1 MTNLEPNTQ
10 VRYKAD
16 PSIAGWVIDIVGEN
30 ARVFIDGSARLVPV
44 GELEPA
50 AGLTEMSPDQFRV
63 ALTKRRLDHPVT
75 DQFLSYRASK
85 TKLMYHQFLPVKKM
99 LESPDQRLL
108 IADEVGTGKTIEA
121 GLIWAEL
128 ESRAAHGLENVWIV
142 CPKALVGKW
151 SDEMSQRFGFQLET
165 LTSEGI
171 RQALVSLERDGVLPP
186 RFSKAVVNLELVR
199 MEEYAERLERS
210 SVAWDLV
217 IFDEA
222 HHLRNTGTHSNVL
235 AELICARSKAAVFLT
250 ATPLQTGLEDIVNL
264 MATLGV
270 DVAEDTGLLED
281 QMHWDM
287 RINDWI
293 YLVRHNPLGWKEESQ
308 RALVRLEADGGQ
320 ARPGWSEFRQLVAGA
335 DLEDRWQRK
344 IIVDSARDLQVLS
357 PYMTRTLRADVDENR
372 PTREAITRVVKF
384 SPEEASFY
392 RKVYGICV
400 ERALR
405 EGIPPGFVTQM
416 PERRTASCVPAVAS
430 EILMYAS
437 EDEDDESR
445 NSFTRDEVR
454 ALAPFAEAALKSQ
467 DQKLEAL
474 CEVLDRAFGD
484 LEADRVMI
492 FSTFR
497 GTLHYLRRKLE
508 ERGYSLELMYGPTP
522 ARDEDCRRGEKSR
535 ERIAAEFRQGKF
547 QILLASEVA
556 GEGLDFEHCHVL
568 VNYDLPWNPMRVEQR
583 IGRCDRFGQASE
595 KVYIGNLAS
604 VGTIEQRMLSR
615 LYERLRIFE
624 RALGDM
630 EVILGESIASFER
643 DVFRRGL
650 SEQQQEEELER
661 ITQVIENNER
671 NKESIAGSSVISL
684 QGRQLIDSEQQDIKE
699 NEVRFLSPEEL
710 AEFAFAAIERHSPG
724 SMRRSA
730 HDVEFEVTG
739 SARLG
744 DALRGLVASYPATHY
759 ARTEI
764 VRFRNRVSEPG
775 NTRVSFLGE
784 SEEAQFV
791 HVRHPLLLLARYLE
805 RDSSNDIPWCSGLVP
820 SSMIKD
826 PTVLVWAIGSLQGY
840 TNRVELLCAA
850 VDCAT
855 GVATPF
861 PVEQAQGLLR
871 AMSAAPHGESKEDIS
886 IEVLQGTAEEV
897 LLRQFKGISDAF
909 GSRNNLLIEKARQAV
924 QSHAQRQINRNDR
937 QLQRD
942 DLNVS
947 LRNMYSGW
955 NRRIHDETAS
965 KLTEIDQK
973 SGVLSSLEPIGLA
986 VLYAEKEPNATTFR
1000 KLTSEWHEATDGLSS
1015 PRRIATNRSYLDII
1029 SMGKPVVP
1037 LILEELRDRGG
1048 YWYPALRTL
1057 TGTDP
1062 VPESAKGRPRLMTDA
1077 WLSWGRDNGFL

>member
-1 MTNLEPNTQ
+1 MIVTTLQPNTQ

-16 PSIAGWVIDIVGEN
+16 PSISGWVIGITGGN

-44 GELEPA
+44 DELEPA
-50 AGLTEMSPDQFRV
+50 AALTEMSPDQFRV
-63 ALTKRRLDHPVT
+63 ALTRRRLEHPVSG
-75 DQFLSYRASK
+75 QFLSYRASK

-108 IADEVGTGKTIEA
+108 VADEVGTGKTIEA

-151 SDEMSQRFGFQLET
+151 VDEMSQRFGFQLEA
-165 LTSEGI
+165 LTSESI

-210 SVAWDLV
+210 SVAWDLT

-222 HHLRNTGTHSNVL
+222 HHLRNTDTHSNAL
-235 AELICARSKAAVFLT
+235 ADLICARSKAAVFLT
-250 ATPLQTGLEDIVNL
+250 ATPLQTGLDDIVNL

-270 DVAEDTGLLED
+270 DVAADTGLLEG
-281 QMHWDM
+281 QMRWDM
-287 RINDWI
+287 RMNDWI
-293 YLVRHNPLGWKEESQ
+293 HLIRHNPPGWREESQ
-308 RALVRLEADGGQ
+308 AALNVLESAGGRT
-320 ARPGWSEFRQLVAGA
+320 RPGWSGFRHLAAGS
-335 DLEDRWQRK
+335 DLEDRRQRE
-344 IIVDSARDLQVLS
+344 IVINAARDLQVLS
-357 PYMTRTLRADVDENR
+357 PYMTRTLRADVDESR
-372 PTREAITRVVKF
+372 PTREAITRVVEF
-384 SPEEASFY
+384 SSEEASLY
-392 RKVYGICV
+392 RKVYEVCLA
-400 ERALR
+400 RASR

-430 EILMYAS
+430 EILTYQA

-445 NSFTRDEVR
+445 NSFTADEVR
-454 ALAPFAEAALKSQ
+454 ALAPFAEAALQSQ

-474 CEVLDRAFGD
+474 YQILDRAFGD

-535 ERIAAEFRQGKF
+535 ERIATEFRQGKF

-556 GEGLDFEHCHVL
+556 GEGLDFEHCHVV

-583 IGRCDRFGQASE
+583 IGRCDRFGQTSE
-595 KVYIGNLAS
+595 KVYVGNLAS
-604 VGTIEQRMLSR
+604 VGTIEQRILSR
-615 LYERLRIFE
+615 LYERLQIFE

-671 NKESIAGSSVISL
+671 NKEAVSGSSVISL
-684 QGRQLIDSEQQDIKE
+684 QARQLIDSEQQEIKD

-724 SMRRSA
+724 SMRRLA
-730 HDVEFEVTG
+730 NQCEFEIVG

-744 DALRGLVASYPATHY
+744 DALRGLVTSYPATHY
-759 ARTEI
+759 ARTDI
-764 VRFRNRVSEPG
+764 VRFRNRVGQPG
-775 NTRVSFLGE
+775 TTRVSFLEDGDDVE
-784 SEEAQFV
+784 FV

-805 RDSSNDIPWCSGLVP
+805 KDPLTDVPWCSG
-820 SSMIKD
+820 
-826 PTVLVWAIGSLQGY
+826 TVASNAVDDATMLIWAIGSLEGY
-840 TNRVELLCAA
+840 TNRVDLLCAA
-850 VDCAT
+850 VDCAE
-855 GVATPF
+855 GLAKPI
-861 PVEQAQGLLR
+861 PVEQAQELLR
-871 AMSAAPHGESKEDIS
+871 SVSDGSSGALYGAIDVEALK
-886 IEVLQGTAEEV
+886 TAGEEV
-897 LLRQFKGISDAF
+897 LLEQFKGASDAF
-909 GSRNNLLIEKARQAV
+909 VARDSLLTEKAKQAV
-924 QSHAQRQINRNDR
+924 QSHAQRQIERNER
-937 QLQRD
+937 QLQRE
-942 DLNVS
+942 DLNVN
-947 LRNMYSGW
+947 LRNMYDGW
-955 NRRIHDETAS
+955 NRRIRTETES
-965 KLTEIDQK
+965 KLAEIDQK
-973 SGVLSSLEPIGLA
+973 GGVRSSLEIIGSA
-986 VLYAEKEPNATTFR
+986 
-1000 KLTSEWHEATDGLSS
+1000 
-1015 PRRIATNRSYLDII
+1015 II
-1029 SMGKPVVP
+1029 HPQSC
-1037 LILEELRDRGG
+1037 
-1048 YWYPALRTL
+1048 
-1057 TGTDP
+1057 
-1062 VPESAKGRPRLMTDA
+1062 
-1077 WLSWGRDNGFL
+1077 